1 MEPGMGC
8 AALRARIQPFAC
20 DLFLSVYLPGLQGL
34 YNFNTIF
41 SLAAFAILQER
52 SPNPR

>member
-1 MEPGMGC
+1 MEPGIGC
-8 AALRARIQPFAC
+8 AALRAPIQPFAC
-20 DLFLSVYLPGLQGL
+20 DLFLSVYLPGLRGL

-41 SLAAFAILQER
+41 SLATFEILQER